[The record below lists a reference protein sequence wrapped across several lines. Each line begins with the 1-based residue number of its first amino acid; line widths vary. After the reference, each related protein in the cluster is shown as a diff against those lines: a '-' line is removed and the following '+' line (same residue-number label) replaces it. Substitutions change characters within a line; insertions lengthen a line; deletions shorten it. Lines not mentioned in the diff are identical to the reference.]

1 MAEKQYVDSAH
12 IEANGNFDRSW
23 RDEKWGDRQLSVAA
37 RDVAMEE
44 KEMTI
49 LEAIRANPMAIFWS
63 LVLSTCVV
71 MEGYDTN
78 LLSNFYAYRECWA
91 CPPGAQMQ
99 IVLTL
104 SKHLSRR
111 NTVTLWE
118 SQSRR
123 RAAIS
128 L

>member
-37 RDVAMEE
+37 QDVAMEE

-91 CPPGAQMQ
+91 CPQEHKCK
-99 IVLTL
+99 LC
-104 SKHLSRR
+104 
-111 NTVTLWE
+111 
-118 SQSRR
+118 
-123 RAAIS
+123 
-128 L
+128 